1 MQGKPE
7 RGEVPPSLPYTQE
20 VVKMRRIRVVV
31 AAAATMVAMLT
42 FSVPAMADVDF
53 DSDRHEDRY
62 DKYEDRHDRYEDRY
76 DRYEDR
82 IDEYEDRVDEYYDE
96 LEDAYDEDGFFYY
109 APFTLY
115 DVDDI
120 EDIEDI
126 EDVLDLD

>member
-1 MQGKPE
+1 
-7 RGEVPPSLPYTQE
+7 
-20 VVKMRRIRVVV
+20 MRRIRSVV
-31 AAAATMVAMLT
+31 AVATTVAAMTVA

-53 DSDRHEDRY
+53 DGDRHGDRY
-62 DKYEDRHDRYEDRY
+62 DKYEDRY

-82 IDEYEDRVDEYYDE
+82 IDEYEDRIDEYYDE

-120 EDIEDI
+120 EYI

>member
-1 MQGKPE
+1 
-7 RGEVPPSLPYTQE
+7 
-20 VVKMRRIRVVV
+20 MRRIRLVV
-31 AAAATMVAMLT
+31 AAAATMLAMLT
-42 FSVPAMADVDF
+42 FSIPAMADVDF
-53 DSDRHEDRY
+53 DG
-62 DKYEDRHDRYEDRY
+62 DRHDRYEDRY

-82 IDEYEDRVDEYYDE
+82 VDEYEDRIDEYYDE

-126 EDVLDLD
+126 EDVLDLA